1 MSENRKS
8 CFDALRKSL
17 SSESFYLSS
26 LTKQSSEI
34 GPFSMRFLKNFMKK
48 NYNYTR
54 PKLYL
59 PEYGRHIQK
68 MVNSLIEIEDREER
82 TRQAKAVIAVMGN
95 LNPLLR
101 DTADF
106 THKLWDHLFIMSD
119 FRLDV
124 DSPYPRPTREELT
137 VTPRRLEYPQSYIS
151 HKHYGKYVVRMLRSL
166 GDEEHSESVSN
177 AVDNI
182 ARYMHA
188 KSFEYNHEHPN
199 NEVIIKDIKKLSG
212 EAIVVDEVT
221 LNNLRND
228 YKQHL
233 SARTQNGRNG
243 AKQGGRKSVQ
253 ARAGK
258 NQSRATHSQRQQK
271 SAGKHN

>member
-1 MSENRKS
+1 
-8 CFDALRKSL
+8 
-17 SSESFYLSS
+17 
-26 LTKQSSEI
+26 
-34 GPFSMRFLKNFMKK
+34 MKK

-59 PEYGRHIQK
+59 PEYGRHIQE
-68 MVNSLIEIEDREER
+68 MVDSLLDIEERDER

-124 DSPYPRPTREELT
+124 DSPYPRPGREDL
-137 VTPRRLEYPQSYIS
+137 VVAPRRMEYPQSFIS
-151 HKHYGKYVVRMLRSL
+151 HKHYGKYVSRMLRSL
-166 GDEEHSESVSN
+166 VDVKEPESVAL

-182 ARYMHA
+182 ARYMRA
-188 KSFEYNHEHPN
+188 KSFEYNQEHPN
-199 NEVIIKDIKKLSG
+199 NEVIIKDIKRMSG
-212 EAIVVDEVT
+212 DAIEVDEVA
-221 LNNLRND
+221 LNNLRSD

-233 SARTQNGRNG
+233 PARQPNNRNG
-243 AKQGGRKSVQ
+243 VKQGARKGAQARVSKGQSRGAHGANHRKS
-253 ARAGK
+253 AA
-258 NQSRATHSQRQQK
+258 
-271 SAGKHN
+271 KHN